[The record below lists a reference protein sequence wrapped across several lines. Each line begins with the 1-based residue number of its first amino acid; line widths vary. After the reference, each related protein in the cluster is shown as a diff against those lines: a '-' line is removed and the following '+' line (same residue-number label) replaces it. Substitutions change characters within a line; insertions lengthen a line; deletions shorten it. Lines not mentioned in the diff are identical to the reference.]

1 MHWEVLSLGSGDIA
15 GLSFLVF
22 FILMSAFFSSAE
34 TALMTVSNI
43 SLRTLAQSGRK
54 NALILLKILDKKEK
68 MLSAILI
75 GNNIVNLSASA
86 LATSL
91 SIKLWGD
98 YAVGLAT
105 GVLTLLVL
113 VFGEISPKTL
123 ASRYS
128 EDLAMFYA
136 KPIYALMF
144 ILTPLIFLVNIFAGA
159 VLFLFG
165 ANTRSSK
172 EHITE
177 EEIRTIVDVGH
188 EEGIL
193 ENEERK
199 MINNVFDFGDT
210 IVRDVM
216 TPRID
221 MVAIDITADF
231 DELISLYRQEQYTR
245 IPVYEEST
253 DNIVGI
259 INVKDLLLNDNK
271 KDFKIK
277 DILREPLFT
286 YEHQSLAKLF
296 MEMKKN
302 FHNIVIVLDEYGT
315 AAGLLT
321 LEDILEE
328 IFGDIR
334 DEYDRD
340 EEESIKKL
348 GEKEYLVDASMKLGD
363 INEYFN
369 IDLSSEDYE
378 SIGGLVLEKLGH
390 LPEENEELEVSDIRI
405 KVEKMAKN
413 RIDTLRLYL

>member
-1 MHWEVLSLGSGDIA
+1 MGSGDIA

-43 SLRTLAQSGRK
+43 RLRTLAQSGRK

>member
-1 MHWEVLSLGSGDIA
+1 MDSGDIA

-43 SLRTLAQSGRK
+43 RLRTLAQSGRK

-231 DELISLYRQEQYTR
+231 DELISLYRQEKYTR

>member
-1 MHWEVLSLGSGDIA
+1 MDSGDIA

-43 SLRTLAQSGRK
+43 RLRTLAQSGRK

>member
-1 MHWEVLSLGSGDIA
+1 MHWEVLSLDSGDIA

-43 SLRTLAQSGRK
+43 RLRTLAQSGRK

>member
-1 MHWEVLSLGSGDIA
+1 LGSGDIA

-43 SLRTLAQSGRK
+43 RLRTLAQSGRK

>member
-1 MHWEVLSLGSGDIA
+1 MDSGDIA

-43 SLRTLAQSGRK
+43 RLRTIAQRGRK

>member
-1 MHWEVLSLGSGDIA
+1 
-15 GLSFLVF
+15 
-22 FILMSAFFSSAE
+22 MSAFFSSAE

-43 SLRTLAQSGRK
+43 RLRTLAQSGRK

>member
-1 MHWEVLSLGSGDIA
+1 
-15 GLSFLVF
+15 
-22 FILMSAFFSSAE
+22 
-34 TALMTVSNI
+34 MTVSNI
-43 SLRTLAQSGRK
+43 RLRTLAQSGRK

>member
-1 MHWEVLSLGSGDIA
+1 MGSGDIA

-43 SLRTLAQSGRK
+43 RLRTLAQSGRK

-75 GNNIVNLSASA
+75 GNHIVNLSASA